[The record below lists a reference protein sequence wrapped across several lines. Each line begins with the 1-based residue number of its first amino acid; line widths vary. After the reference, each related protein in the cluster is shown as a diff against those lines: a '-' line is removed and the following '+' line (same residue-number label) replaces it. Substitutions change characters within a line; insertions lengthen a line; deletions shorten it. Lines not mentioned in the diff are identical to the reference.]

1 MLLALMLVFVA
12 VPILEIALL
21 IKVGNLIDF
30 WPTLALVI
38 ATAVIGTA
46 IMQRQGLKA
55 LMNAQ
60 NSMNKGEIPV
70 ESVVDGAF
78 LLVAGAFLL
87 TPGLITD
94 SIGFLFLVPPF
105 RRWFA
110 RWGFKR
116 FMHRGAVR
124 ASVFTSEWEAGQT
137 PDPRQQ
143 GSTRHGGSRG
153 GSSTDGDG
161 PIIDGEFERLD
172 DKPDPP
178 PRRR

>member
-1 MLLALMLVFVA
+1 MLLAIMLVFVA

-55 LMNAQ
+55 LLNAQ
-60 NSMNKGEIPV
+60 NSMSKGELPLEPV
-70 ESVVDGAF
+70 IDGAF

-110 RWGFKR
+110 RWGFNR
-116 FMHRGAVR
+116 LMQRGSVR
-124 ASVFTSEWEAGQT
+124 ASVFTSGSDDGPQPHAGRRN
-137 PDPRQQ
+137 PGDQ
-143 GSTRHGGSRG
+143 GSGHG
-153 GSSTDGDG
+153 TV
-161 PIIDGEFERLD
+161 IEGEFERLD
-172 DKPDPP
+172 DKPDDLH
-178 PRRR
+178 RRH